1 MADYGDKGVVP
12 QALFMHNV
20 AGYLSG
26 LKDNVQLISESR
38 NDWENFGLSP
48 EWYTMADALDN
59 MGTCIGE
66 LSRVIKEFIEFLD
79 KNK

>member
-26 LKDNVQLISESR
+26 LNCNVQLISEAR
-38 NDWENFGLSP
+38 NDWENFELTP
-48 EWYTMADALDN
+48 IYTMADAIDN

-79 KNK
+79 KNA